1 MNFGVEMEAGIRCG
15 ERVIGEA
22 GSVERVP
29 GSGGFGKAES
39 GERERGTVVSE
50 SEGVILSLSKGA

>member
-1 MNFGVEMEAGIRCG
+1 MEMEAGIRCG

-29 GSGGFGKAES
+29 GRGGLGKAES
-39 GERERGTVVSE
+39 VERVRRAMVSE
-50 SEGVILSLSKGA
+50 SEGVILSLSMGA